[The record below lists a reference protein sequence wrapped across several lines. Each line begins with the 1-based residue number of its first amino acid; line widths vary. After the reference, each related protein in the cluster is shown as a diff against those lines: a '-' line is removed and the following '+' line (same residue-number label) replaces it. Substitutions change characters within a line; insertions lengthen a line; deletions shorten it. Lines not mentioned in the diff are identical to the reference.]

1 MRCDE
6 KRKETT
12 AAATAKPHSTS
23 PYSLSSHRNSISISA
38 PLPPEEDMEWEFLS
52 DDQRLA
58 RIFHYTLP
66 PENQEAA
73 PEAWEKIWSKDLAG
87 LREDYQL
94 IREVIEYAATKKDK
108 TGARI
113 YVRTLSFVENFA
125 RLEQEVLKV
134 RKANKAKSNGHST
147 TPGPVIPVLTEKERE
162 RSGKCVHNG
171 EPKECMECHMMAL

>member
-1 MRCDE
+1 
-6 KRKETT
+6 
-12 AAATAKPHSTS
+12 
-23 PYSLSSHRNSISISA
+23 
-38 PLPPEEDMEWEFLS
+38 MEWEFLS

-87 LREDYQL
+87 LRKDYRL

-134 RKANKAKSNGHST
+134 RKANKAKSNGHPA
-147 TPGPVIPVLTEKERE
+147 TPGPVIPLLTEKEQE
-162 RSGKCVHNG
+162 RSGKCIHN
-171 EPKECMECHMMAL
+171 ENPKDCMDCFMMAARL